1 MGRAQGKRAG
11 DGTRTAPRRAGALS
25 LDLDLGGPASGG
37 VAKRARGGGS
47 ARGTD
52 GMTLQVRCKS

>member
-1 MGRAQGKRAG
+1 MGGTQLTLTD
-11 DGTRTAPRRAGALS
+11 DGTLTAPRRAGALS